1 MYSLIYSNISLKVKR
16 VKENDILS
24 DYLQALYGVEPLE
37 VAEEH
42 RLAKLIAKGDD
53 LALEKLVTHN
63 LRFVVYVV
71 RKMTA
76 WHHGKV
82 PVEDILAM
90 GNEALLIAAKRWE
103 PKNNARFATY
113 AKSFIEKGVRRD
125 LDNTANLIR
134 LPINIMEQIKKLNY
148 NKRNLTQILGREP
161 KISELATI
169 MGVSEGKIHQLQG
182 HINKEPISLNNLKQ
196 EKYAEENTDD

>member
-1 MYSLIYSNISLKVKR
+1 

-24 DYLQALYGVEPLE
+24 DYLQSLYGVEPLK
-37 VAEEH
+37 VSEEH

-53 LALEKLVTHN
+53 VALEKLITHN

-82 PVEDILAM
+82 PVEDMLAM
-90 GNEALLIAAKRWE
+90 GNEALLIAAKRWK

-169 MGVSEGKIHQLQG
+169 MGVSENKIHQLQS
-182 HINKEPISLNNLKQ
+182 HVNKEPISLNNLKQ

>member
-1 MYSLIYSNISLKVKR
+1 M
-16 VKENDILS
+16 KENDILS
-24 DYLQALYGVEPLE
+24 DYLQSLYGVEPLE

-42 RLAKLIAKGDD
+42 RLAKLIAQGDD

-90 GNEALLIAAKRWE
+90 GNEALLIAAKRWK

-134 LPINIMEQIKKLNY
+134 LPINVMEKIKKLNY
-148 NKRNLTQILGREP
+148 NRRNLTQILGREP
-161 KISELATI
+161 KIYELATI
-169 MGVSEGKIHQLQG
+169 MGVSENKIHQLQS